1 MAINTSAA
9 VNPPENHQL
18 CPYCFGTGWRQ
29 ISSADRRVV
38 RCECKQAA
46 RGRRLLE
53 SAAIPQRYRCCTLE
67 SFVTD
72 NADAKLIYAKNKA
85 RIFVE
90 QYPVDKTGLIFE
102 GTSGSGKTH
111 LAIGLLKALMAE
123 KGIPSFFCGFQ
134 ELLEKI
140 KHSYDPSV
148 ATTSM
153 EVLRPVFDCEVV
165 LIDDLGSVAP
175 SGWVKDTVALIL
187 NKRYEA
193 DKTTLITT
201 NYQDGPP
208 GQVESESDLSR
219 ARMANREQTLGDR
232 IGERMRDRI
241 HEMCRVIKLWGVPSY
256 RGKPRSA
263 GR

>member
-1 MAINTSAA
+1 MGINMSAA
-9 VNPPENHQL
+9 VSPPEGGQL
-18 CPYCFGTGWRQ
+18 CPNCLGTGWRKV
-29 ISSADRRVV
+29 SSSDRRVV
-38 RCECKQAA
+38 RCECKLAT
-46 RGRRLLE
+46 RTGRLLE
-53 SAAIPQRYRCCTLE
+53 SAAIPLRYRPCTLDT
-67 SFVTD
+67 FVTD
-72 NADAKLIYAKNKA
+72 HADQKLVYAKNKA
-85 RIFVE
+85 RSFVE

-111 LAIGLLKALMAE
+111 LAIGILKALIGE
-123 KGIPSFFCGFQ
+123 KAIPCFFCGFQ

-140 KHSYDPSV
+140 KNSYDPSV

-187 NKRYEA
+187 NKRYEG
-193 DKTTLITT
+193 DKTTIITT

-208 GQVESESDLSR
+208 GQADSDSDLGK
-219 ARMANREQTLGDR
+219 ARLANREQTLGDR

-256 RGKPRSA
+256 RGKPRMLT
-263 GR
+263 R

>member
-9 VNPPENHQL
+9 VSPPEGREV
-18 CPYCFGTGWRQ
+18 CPNCLGTGWRNV
-29 ISSADRRVV
+29 SPSDRRVV
-38 RCECKQAA
+38 RCGCKLAA
-46 RGRRLLE
+46 RSQRLLE
-53 SAAIPQRYRCCTLE
+53 SAAIPLRYRSCTLE
-67 SFVTD
+67 SFATE
-72 NADAKLIYAKNKA
+72 NADQKLVYAKNKA
-85 RIFVE
+85 RMFVE
-90 QYPVDKTGLIFE
+90 QYPIDKTGLIFE

-111 LAIGLLKALMAE
+111 LAIGIMKALIIE
-123 KGIPSFFCGFQ
+123 KGIPCFFCGFQ

-140 KHSYDPSV
+140 KNSYDASV

-175 SGWVKDTVALIL
+175 TGWVKDTVALIL
-187 NKRYEA
+187 NKRYEG
-193 DKTTLITT
+193 DKTTIITT

-208 GQVESESDLSR
+208 GQTESDSDLGK
-219 ARMANREQTLGDR
+219 ARLANREQTLGDR

-256 RGKPRSA
+256 RGKPR
-263 GR
+263 GIMR